1 MSPEEIREMGQF
13 FVDMMDN
20 LQPNAVVLKLGLDK
34 GKILSTSGNVP
45 TNVWHSI
52 IQQAKRENKLDS
64 LKVIWKQNK
73 G

>member
-1 MSPEEIREMGQF
+1 MSPEEIREMRQF